1 MDNPEIAVAIYG
13 EKAAHGSWLAP
24 VAEDVLEAYF
34 EMEAA
39 SDVFTYENQVG

>member
-1 MDNPEIAVAIYG
+1 MLTVGVGRINTAE
-13 EKAAHGSWLAP
+13 LA
-24 VAEDVLEAYF
+24 EQILEAYF